1 MNKKIISLP
10 IFLFILFLV
19 SCEKNSDLDNS
30 SMTIIPLDSL
40 SFTCKIDGRLI
51 EIKSTS
57 ITTYSW
63 LNETSRLKKLKHSTK
78 DSVLIKYTNSGISK
92 NYRIAFGFS
101 VCYLLEV
108 DTNFVD
114 VKTSIVK
121 GDLLKQGL
129 YPLQYMEQGF
139 DYNKPTANYCGFH
152 IEIQDLINQINYTS
166 YVGFRDP
173 NTATEYADFKSKSSF
188 NMTKLTELKGE
199 AYKNYISKWFFNSEF
214 HCKLY
219 INSSTTKTVEL
230 TDGVLNTV
238 F

>member
-1 MNKKIISLP
+1 MNKKLIALP
-10 IFLFILFLV
+10 IFLVVLFLA
-19 SCEKNSDLDNS
+19 SCNTNNDLDNS
-30 SMTIIPLDSL
+30 SMTIIPVDSL
-40 SFTCKIDGRLI
+40 SFSCKIDGQLI
-51 EIKSTS
+51 EIKSPS
-57 ITTYSW
+57 IITYSW
-63 LNETSRLKKLKHSTK
+63 KNGTSKLKKLKHSTK
-78 DSVLIKYTNSGISK
+78 DSVLINYTNSGINK
-92 NYRIAFGFS
+92 NYRITFGFS
-101 VCYLLEV
+101 ECYLLEV

-121 GDLLKQGL
+121 GDLLKPGL

-139 DYNKPTANYCGFH
+139 DYDKPTANYCGFH
-152 IEIQDLINQINYTS
+152 IEIQDLTNYINYTS

-173 NTATEYADFKSKSSF
+173 NTNTEYADFKSKSSF

-199 AYKNYISKWFFNSEF
+199 AYKYYISKWFFNSEF

-219 INSSTTKTVEL
+219 MNSSTSKTVEL